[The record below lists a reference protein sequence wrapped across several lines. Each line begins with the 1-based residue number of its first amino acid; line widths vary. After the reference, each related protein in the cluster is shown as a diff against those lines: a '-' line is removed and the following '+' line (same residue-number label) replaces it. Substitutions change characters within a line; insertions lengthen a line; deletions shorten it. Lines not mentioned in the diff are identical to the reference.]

1 MPELTAEEMQKFIGS
16 RKQPDKQYFLDL
28 LDEDKQR
35 AYEELRV
42 RVVMALLKV
51 LYINKLKGKIKEAR
65 EEVAALRKEG
75 SDAESYRSVIE
86 ANARI
91 RAWRAEIEGY
101 KCFFTEPYFARMDLL
116 DDKEGYNS
124 YYIGKRGDINLEI
137 VDWRAP
143 LARKYYQ
150 KSQILFSINQ
160 YNYKQILRR
169 ALRTENGRFLDYKN
183 EYLNLRD
190 FLTKEEIAK
199 LDICNLN
206 ADQLLCAR
214 ERENCETP
222 YRPYFTLSK
231 ADGRVDTLTSIELPR
246 FIASNRTVLSNDGR
260 SYNAH
265 AFLPLLVGCADR
277 MWLTALA
284 LDTIFQINPDRSL
297 LPVMAPLRAPTR
309 DEEAPLL
316 HFRGINDRYVWLSC
330 VRRNVTVQLEHME
343 AGMREDL
350 KIYMYDRKAQT
361 WCEPAYRCRAWSGF
375 EPRYIFT
382 DPLPY
387 GYGLVMLNAMDLVE
401 AYQNDELADE
411 RLRQIAST
419 LREDDNPVLMRLK
432 FK

>member
-1 MPELTAEEMQKFIGS
+1 M
-16 RKQPDKQYFLDL
+16 KQ
-28 LDEDKQR
+28 
-35 AYEELRV
+35 
-42 RVVMALLKV
+42 
-51 LYINKLKGKIKEAR
+51 I
-65 EEVAALRKEG
+65 
-75 SDAESYRSVIE
+75 
-86 ANARI
+86 
-91 RAWRAEIEGY
+91 
-101 KCFFTEPYFARMDLL
+101 T
-116 DDKEGYNS
+116 
-124 YYIGKRGDINLEI
+124 
-137 VDWRAP
+137 
-143 LARKYYQ
+143 
-150 KSQILFSINQ
+150 LFSIFLALAACGERTQTASELLVADKNVDCPKQ
-160 YNYKQILRR
+160 EIYLEDIADVDYIPLVTTDSILVNDYPPESVTPEGIAVRGGQQGELLLLDPTGQKLVGRVCRCGQGPEEYTVIYRCVVDWQRREVYIADYTHLKAYDFAGNY
-169 ALRTENGRFLDYKN
+169 LRTL
-183 EYLNLRD
+183 
-190 FLTKEEIAK
+190 LTKEEIPM
-199 LDICNLN
+199 LDIRNLN

-316 HFRGINDRYVWLSC
+316 HFRGINDRYVWLSW

-411 RLRQIAST
+411 RLREIAST

>member
-1 MPELTAEEMQKFIGS
+1 MKQIAYFSILLALAACGERTQTASELLVADKNVDCPTQEIYLEDIADVDYIPLVTTDSILVNDYPPESVTPEGIAVRGG
-16 RKQPDKQYFLDL
+16 QPGELLL
-28 LDEDKQR
+28 LDPTGQKLVGRVCRCGQGP
-35 AYEELRV
+35 EEYTV
-42 RVVMALLKV
+42 
-51 LYINKLKGKIKEAR
+51 I
-65 EEVAALRKEG
+65 
-75 SDAESYRSVIE
+75 YRCV
-86 ANARI
+86 
-91 RAWRAEIEGY
+91 
-101 KCFFTEPYFARMDLL
+101 
-116 DDKEGYNS
+116 
-124 YYIGKRGDINLEI
+124 
-137 VDWRAP
+137 VDWQRCEVYIADYTH
-143 LARKYYQ
+143 LKAYD
-150 KSQILFSINQ
+150 FAG
-160 YNYKQILRR
+160 NY
-169 ALRTENGRFLDYKN
+169 LRTL
-183 EYLNLRD
+183 
-190 FLTKEEIAK
+190 LTKEEIPM
-199 LDICNLN
+199 LDIRNLN
-206 ADQLLCAR
+206 VDQLLCAR

-231 ADGRVDTLTSIELPR
+231 ANGRVDTLTSIELPR

-316 HFRGINDRYVWLSC
+316 HFRGINDRYIWLSW

-411 RLRQIAST
+411 RLREIAST

>member
-1 MPELTAEEMQKFIGS
+1 M
-16 RKQPDKQYFLDL
+16 KQ
-28 LDEDKQR
+28 
-35 AYEELRV
+35 
-42 RVVMALLKV
+42 
-51 LYINKLKGKIKEAR
+51 I
-65 EEVAALRKEG
+65 
-75 SDAESYRSVIE
+75 
-86 ANARI
+86 
-91 RAWRAEIEGY
+91 
-101 KCFFTEPYFARMDLL
+101 T
-116 DDKEGYNS
+116 
-124 YYIGKRGDINLEI
+124 
-137 VDWRAP
+137 
-143 LARKYYQ
+143 
-150 KSQILFSINQ
+150 LFSIFLVLASCGERTQTASELLVADKDVDCPKQEIYLEDIADVDYIPLVTTDSILVNDYPPESVTPEGIAVRGGQ
-160 YNYKQILRR
+160 PGELLLLDPTGQKLVGRVCRCGQGPEEYTVIDRCVVDWKRREVYIADYTHLKAYDFAGNY
-169 ALRTENGRFLDYKN
+169 LRTL
-183 EYLNLRD
+183 
-190 FLTKEEIAK
+190 LTKEEIPMP
-199 LDICNLN
+199 DIRNLN

-316 HFRGINDRYVWLSC
+316 HFRGINDRYIWLSW
-330 VRRNVTVQLEHME
+330 VRRNVTLQMGNME

-350 KIYMYDRKAQT
+350 RTYMYDRKAQT

-411 RLRQIAST
+411 RLREIAST

>member
-1 MPELTAEEMQKFIGS
+1 MKQIAYFSILLALAACGERTQTASELLVADKNVDCPTQEIYLEDIADVDYIPLVTTDSILVNDYPPESVTPEGIAVRGG
-16 RKQPDKQYFLDL
+16 QPGELLL
-28 LDEDKQR
+28 LDPTGQKLVGRVCRCGQGP
-35 AYEELRV
+35 EEYTV
-42 RVVMALLKV
+42 
-51 LYINKLKGKIKEAR
+51 I
-65 EEVAALRKEG
+65 
-75 SDAESYRSVIE
+75 YRCV
-86 ANARI
+86 
-91 RAWRAEIEGY
+91 
-101 KCFFTEPYFARMDLL
+101 
-116 DDKEGYNS
+116 
-124 YYIGKRGDINLEI
+124 
-137 VDWRAP
+137 VDWQRCEVYIADYTH
-143 LARKYYQ
+143 LKAYD
-150 KSQILFSINQ
+150 FAG
-160 YNYKQILRR
+160 NY
-169 ALRTENGRFLDYKN
+169 LRTL
-183 EYLNLRD
+183 
-190 FLTKEEIAK
+190 LTKEEIPM
-199 LDICNLN
+199 LDIRNLN

-316 HFRGINDRYVWLSC
+316 HFRGINDRYVWLSW

-411 RLRQIAST
+411 RLREIAST

>member
-1 MPELTAEEMQKFIGS
+1 MKQIAYFSILLALAACGERTQMASELLVADKNVDCPTQEIYLEDIADVDYIPLVTTDSILVNDYPPESVTPEGIAVRGG
-16 RKQPDKQYFLDL
+16 QPGELLL
-28 LDEDKQR
+28 LDPTGQKLVGRVCRCGQGP
-35 AYEELRV
+35 EE
-42 RVVMALLKV
+42 
-51 LYINKLKGKIKEAR
+51 YI
-65 EEVAALRKEG
+65 
-75 SDAESYRSVIE
+75 VID
-86 ANARI
+86 R
-91 RAWRAEIEGY
+91 
-101 KCFFTEPYFARMDLL
+101 CV
-116 DDKEGYNS
+116 
-124 YYIGKRGDINLEI
+124 
-137 VDWRAP
+137 VDWKRREVYIADYTH
-143 LARKYYQ
+143 LKAYD
-150 KSQILFSINQ
+150 FAG
-160 YNYKQILRR
+160 NY
-169 ALRTENGRFLDYKN
+169 LRTL
-183 EYLNLRD
+183 
-190 FLTKEEIAK
+190 LTKEEIAK

-222 YRPYFTLSK
+222 YHPYFTLSK
-231 ADGRVDTLTSIELPR
+231 ADGRVDTLTSVELPR

-277 MWLTALA
+277 TWLTALA

-316 HFRGINDRYVWLSC
+316 HFRGINDRYVWLSW

-411 RLRQIAST
+411 RLREIAST

>member
-1 MPELTAEEMQKFIGS
+1 MKQIAYFSIFLALAACGERTQTASELLVADKNVDCPKQEIYLEDIADVDYIPLMTTDSILVNDYPPESVTPEGIAVRGG
-16 RKQPDKQYFLDL
+16 QPGELLL
-28 LDEDKQR
+28 LDPTGQKLVGRVCRCGQGP
-35 AYEELRV
+35 EE
-42 RVVMALLKV
+42 
-51 LYINKLKGKIKEAR
+51 YT
-65 EEVAALRKEG
+65 
-75 SDAESYRSVIE
+75 VID
-86 ANARI
+86 R
-91 RAWRAEIEGY
+91 
-101 KCFFTEPYFARMDLL
+101 CV
-116 DDKEGYNS
+116 
-124 YYIGKRGDINLEI
+124 
-137 VDWRAP
+137 VDWKRREVYIADYTH
-143 LARKYYQ
+143 LKAYD
-150 KSQILFSINQ
+150 FAG
-160 YNYKQILRR
+160 NY
-169 ALRTENGRFLDYKN
+169 LRTL
-183 EYLNLRD
+183 
-190 FLTKEEIAK
+190 LTKEEIAK

-316 HFRGINDRYVWLSC
+316 HFRGINDRYIWLSW

-401 AYQNDELADE
+401 AYRNNALADE

>member
-1 MPELTAEEMQKFIGS
+1 MKQIAYFSILLALAACGERTQMASELLVADKNVDCPTQEIYLEDIADVDYIPLVTTDSILVNDYPPESVTPEGIAVRGG
-16 RKQPDKQYFLDL
+16 QPGELLL
-28 LDEDKQR
+28 LDPTGQKLVGRVCRCGQGP
-35 AYEELRV
+35 EEYTV
-42 RVVMALLKV
+42 
-51 LYINKLKGKIKEAR
+51 I
-65 EEVAALRKEG
+65 
-75 SDAESYRSVIE
+75 YRCV
-86 ANARI
+86 
-91 RAWRAEIEGY
+91 
-101 KCFFTEPYFARMDLL
+101 
-116 DDKEGYNS
+116 
-124 YYIGKRGDINLEI
+124 
-137 VDWRAP
+137 VDWQRCEVYIADYTH
-143 LARKYYQ
+143 LKAYD
-150 KSQILFSINQ
+150 FAG
-160 YNYKQILRR
+160 NY
-169 ALRTENGRFLDYKN
+169 LRTL
-183 EYLNLRD
+183 
-190 FLTKEEIAK
+190 LTKEEIPM
-199 LDICNLN
+199 LDIRNLN

-316 HFRGINDRYVWLSC
+316 HFRGINDRYVWLSW

-401 AYQNDELADE
+401 AYQNNEIADE
-411 RLRQIAST
+411 RLREIAST

>member
-1 MPELTAEEMQKFIGS
+1 MKQIAYFSIFLALAACGERTQTASELLVADKNVDCPTQEIYLEDIADVDYIPLVTTDSILVNDYPPESVTPEGIAVRGG
-16 RKQPDKQYFLDL
+16 QPGELLL
-28 LDEDKQR
+28 LDPTGQKLVGRVCRCGQGP
-35 AYEELRV
+35 EE
-42 RVVMALLKV
+42 
-51 LYINKLKGKIKEAR
+51 YT
-65 EEVAALRKEG
+65 
-75 SDAESYRSVIE
+75 VID
-86 ANARI
+86 R
-91 RAWRAEIEGY
+91 
-101 KCFFTEPYFARMDLL
+101 CV
-116 DDKEGYNS
+116 
-124 YYIGKRGDINLEI
+124 
-137 VDWRAP
+137 VDWKRREVYIADYTH
-143 LARKYYQ
+143 LKAYD
-150 KSQILFSINQ
+150 FAG
-160 YNYKQILRR
+160 NY
-169 ALRTENGRFLDYKN
+169 LRTL
-183 EYLNLRD
+183 
-190 FLTKEEIAK
+190 LTKEEIAK

-316 HFRGINDRYVWLSC
+316 HFRGINDRYIWLSW

-350 KIYMYDRKAQT
+350 KIYMYDRKAQI
-361 WCEPAYRCRAWSGF
+361 WCEPAYRCRVWSGF

>member
-1 MPELTAEEMQKFIGS
+1 M
-16 RKQPDKQYFLDL
+16 KQI
-28 LDEDKQR
+28 
-35 AYEELRV
+35 A
-42 RVVMALLKV
+42 
-51 LYINKLKGKIKEAR
+51 
-65 EEVAALRKEG
+65 
-75 SDAESYRSVIE
+75 
-86 ANARI
+86 
-91 RAWRAEIEGY
+91 
-101 KCFFTEPYFARMDLL
+101 
-116 DDKEGYNS
+116 
-124 YYIGKRGDINLEI
+124 
-137 VDWRAP
+137 
-143 LARKYYQ
+143 
-150 KSQILFSINQ
+150 LFSIFLVLAACGERTQ
-160 YNYKQILRR
+160 TASELLVADKDVDCPKQEIYLEDIADVDYIPLATTDSVLLGDIVPTSISPEGI
-169 ALRTENGRFLDYKN
+169 ALRGGQPGELLLLDPTGQKLIGRICRRGQGPEEYTHIVHNLVDWQRREVYIADYTQLKVYDFAGN
-183 EYLNLRD
+183 YLRTL
-190 FLTKEEIAK
+190 LTKEEMVI
-199 LDICNLN
+199 LDIHNLN

-222 YRPYFTLSK
+222 YHPYFTLSK
-231 ADGRVDTLTSIELPR
+231 ADGRADTLTSIEVPR
-246 FIASNRTVLSNDGR
+246 FIASNRTILWDDGSSNKAYG
-260 SYNAH
+260 Y
-265 AFLPLLVGCADR
+265 LPLLVGCADR
-277 MWLTALA
+277 TWLTAPA

-316 HFRGINDRYVWLSC
+316 HFRGINDRYVWLSW

-401 AYQNDELADE
+401 AYRNNALADE

>member
-1 MPELTAEEMQKFIGS
+1 MKKIIVSIIGLCTFMLMSCSTKNETNKANANAIPVYTINVNQSTNPEILDKFLSDMQIRLLPLETRDSMYFNGEEAVVHVADGQLFIHDVAQDMIFRFDKDGKFINRIA
-16 RKQPDKQYFLDL
+16 RKGQGPEEYTHIVHNLVDW
-28 LDEDKQR
+28 QR
-35 AYEELRV
+35 REVYIADYTQ
-42 RVVMALLKV
+42 LKV
-51 LYINKLKGKIKEAR
+51 Y
-65 EEVAALRKEG
+65 
-75 SDAESYRSVIE
+75 D
-86 ANARI
+86 
-91 RAWRAEIEGY
+91 
-101 KCFFTEPYFARMDLL
+101 FA
-116 DDKEGYNS
+116 G
-124 YYIGKRGDINLEI
+124 
-137 VDWRAP
+137 
-143 LARKYYQ
+143 
-150 KSQILFSINQ
+150 
-160 YNYKQILRR
+160 NY
-169 ALRTENGRFLDYKN
+169 LRTL
-183 EYLNLRD
+183 
-190 FLTKEEIAK
+190 LTKEEMVI
-199 LDICNLN
+199 LDIHNLN

-222 YRPYFTLSK
+222 YHPYFTLSK
-231 ADGRVDTLTSIELPR
+231 ADGRVDTLTSIEVPR

-316 HFRGINDRYVWLSC
+316 HFRGINDRYVWLSW

-361 WCEPAYRCRAWSGF
+361 WCEPVYRCRAWSGF

-411 RLRQIAST
+411 RLREIAST

>member
-1 MPELTAEEMQKFIGS
+1 M
-16 RKQPDKQYFLDL
+16 KQ
-28 LDEDKQR
+28 
-35 AYEELRV
+35 
-42 RVVMALLKV
+42 
-51 LYINKLKGKIKEAR
+51 I
-65 EEVAALRKEG
+65 
-75 SDAESYRSVIE
+75 
-86 ANARI
+86 
-91 RAWRAEIEGY
+91 
-101 KCFFTEPYFARMDLL
+101 T
-116 DDKEGYNS
+116 
-124 YYIGKRGDINLEI
+124 
-137 VDWRAP
+137 
-143 LARKYYQ
+143 
-150 KSQILFSINQ
+150 LFSIFLVLASCGERTQTASELLVADKNVDCPTQ
-160 YNYKQILRR
+160 EIYLEDIADVDYIPLVTTDSILVNDYPPESVTPEGIAVRGGQPGELLLLDPTGQKLVGRVCRCGQGPEEYTVIYRCVVDWKRREVYIADYTHLKAYDFAGNY
-169 ALRTENGRFLDYKN
+169 LRTL
-183 EYLNLRD
+183 
-190 FLTKEEIAK
+190 LTKEEIAK

-316 HFRGINDRYVWLSC
+316 HFRGMNDRYIWLSW

>member
-1 MPELTAEEMQKFIGS
+1 MKQIAYFSILLALAACGERTQMASELLVADKDVDCPKQEIYLEDIADVDYIPLVTTDSILVNDYPPESVTPEGIAVRGG
-16 RKQPDKQYFLDL
+16 QPGELLL
-28 LDEDKQR
+28 LDPTGQKLVGRVCRCGQGP
-35 AYEELRV
+35 EEYTV
-42 RVVMALLKV
+42 
-51 LYINKLKGKIKEAR
+51 I
-65 EEVAALRKEG
+65 
-75 SDAESYRSVIE
+75 YR
-86 ANARI
+86 
-91 RAWRAEIEGY
+91 
-101 KCFFTEPYFARMDLL
+101 CF
-116 DDKEGYNS
+116 
-124 YYIGKRGDINLEI
+124 
-137 VDWRAP
+137 VDWQRREVYIADYTH
-143 LARKYYQ
+143 LKAYD
-150 KSQILFSINQ
+150 FAG
-160 YNYKQILRR
+160 NY
-169 ALRTENGRFLDYKN
+169 LRTL
-183 EYLNLRD
+183 
-190 FLTKEEIAK
+190 LTKEEIPM
-199 LDICNLN
+199 LDIRNLN

-316 HFRGINDRYVWLSC
+316 HFRGINDRYVWLSW

-401 AYQNDELADE
+401 AYRNNALADE

>member
-1 MPELTAEEMQKFIGS
+1 M
-16 RKQPDKQYFLDL
+16 KQ
-28 LDEDKQR
+28 
-35 AYEELRV
+35 
-42 RVVMALLKV
+42 
-51 LYINKLKGKIKEAR
+51 I
-65 EEVAALRKEG
+65 
-75 SDAESYRSVIE
+75 
-86 ANARI
+86 
-91 RAWRAEIEGY
+91 
-101 KCFFTEPYFARMDLL
+101 T
-116 DDKEGYNS
+116 
-124 YYIGKRGDINLEI
+124 
-137 VDWRAP
+137 
-143 LARKYYQ
+143 
-150 KSQILFSINQ
+150 LFSIFLVLASCGERTQTASELLVADKNVDCPTQ
-160 YNYKQILRR
+160 EIYLEDIADVDYIPLVTTDSILVNDYPPESVTPEGIAVRGGQPGELLLLDPTGQKLVGRVCRCGQGPEEYTVIYRCVVDWQQREVYIADYTHLKAYDFAGNY
-169 ALRTENGRFLDYKN
+169 LRTL
-183 EYLNLRD
+183 
-190 FLTKEEIAK
+190 LTKEEIPM
-199 LDICNLN
+199 LDIRNLN

-265 AFLPLLVGCADR
+265 VFLPLLVGCADR

-316 HFRGINDRYVWLSC
+316 HFRGINDRYIWLSW

-411 RLRQIAST
+411 RLREIAST

>member
-1 MPELTAEEMQKFIGS
+1 MKQIAYFSILLALAACGERTQMASELLVADKNVDCPTQEIYLEDIADVDYIPLVTTDSILVNDYPPESVTPEGIAVRGG
-16 RKQPDKQYFLDL
+16 QPGELLL
-28 LDEDKQR
+28 LDPTGQKLVGRVCRCGQGP
-35 AYEELRV
+35 EEYTV
-42 RVVMALLKV
+42 
-51 LYINKLKGKIKEAR
+51 I
-65 EEVAALRKEG
+65 
-75 SDAESYRSVIE
+75 YRCV
-86 ANARI
+86 
-91 RAWRAEIEGY
+91 
-101 KCFFTEPYFARMDLL
+101 
-116 DDKEGYNS
+116 
-124 YYIGKRGDINLEI
+124 
-137 VDWRAP
+137 VDWQRCEVYIADYTH
-143 LARKYYQ
+143 LKAYD
-150 KSQILFSINQ
+150 FAG
-160 YNYKQILRR
+160 NY
-169 ALRTENGRFLDYKN
+169 LRTL
-183 EYLNLRD
+183 
-190 FLTKEEIAK
+190 LTKEEIPM
-199 LDICNLN
+199 LDIRNLN
-206 ADQLLCAR
+206 VDQLLCAR

-316 HFRGINDRYVWLSC
+316 HFRGINDRYIWLSW

>member
-1 MPELTAEEMQKFIGS
+1 M
-16 RKQPDKQYFLDL
+16 KQ
-28 LDEDKQR
+28 
-35 AYEELRV
+35 
-42 RVVMALLKV
+42 
-51 LYINKLKGKIKEAR
+51 I
-65 EEVAALRKEG
+65 
-75 SDAESYRSVIE
+75 
-86 ANARI
+86 
-91 RAWRAEIEGY
+91 
-101 KCFFTEPYFARMDLL
+101 T
-116 DDKEGYNS
+116 
-124 YYIGKRGDINLEI
+124 
-137 VDWRAP
+137 
-143 LARKYYQ
+143 
-150 KSQILFSINQ
+150 LFSIFLALAACGERTQTASELLVADKNVDCPKQ
-160 YNYKQILRR
+160 EIYLEDIADVDYIPLVTTDSILVNDYPPESVTPEGIAVRGGQPGELLLLDPTGQKLVGRVCRCGQGPEEYTVIDRCVVDWQRCEVYIADYTHLKAYDFAGNY
-169 ALRTENGRFLDYKN
+169 LRTL
-183 EYLNLRD
+183 
-190 FLTKEEIAK
+190 LTKEEIPM
-199 LDICNLN
+199 LDIRNLN

-316 HFRGINDRYVWLSC
+316 HFRGINDRYVWLSW

-411 RLRQIAST
+411 RLREIAST

>member
-1 MPELTAEEMQKFIGS
+1 M
-16 RKQPDKQYFLDL
+16 KQ
-28 LDEDKQR
+28 
-35 AYEELRV
+35 
-42 RVVMALLKV
+42 
-51 LYINKLKGKIKEAR
+51 I
-65 EEVAALRKEG
+65 
-75 SDAESYRSVIE
+75 
-86 ANARI
+86 
-91 RAWRAEIEGY
+91 
-101 KCFFTEPYFARMDLL
+101 T
-116 DDKEGYNS
+116 
-124 YYIGKRGDINLEI
+124 
-137 VDWRAP
+137 
-143 LARKYYQ
+143 
-150 KSQILFSINQ
+150 LFSIFLVLASCGERTQTASELLVADKNVDCPTQ
-160 YNYKQILRR
+160 EIYLEDIADVDYIPLVTTDSILVNDYPPESVTPEGIAVRGGQQGELLLLDPTGQKLVGRVCRCGQGPEEYTVIYRCVVDWQRREVYIADYTHLKAYDFAGNY
-169 ALRTENGRFLDYKN
+169 LRTL
-183 EYLNLRD
+183 
-190 FLTKEEIAK
+190 LTKEEIPM
-199 LDICNLN
+199 LDIRNLN

-316 HFRGINDRYVWLSC
+316 HFRGINDRYIWLSW
-330 VRRNVTVQLEHME
+330 VRRNVTVRMRDME
-343 AGMREDL
+343 AGLQEGTH
-350 KIYMYDRKAQT
+350 IYLYDRKAQT
-361 WCEPAYRCRAWSGF
+361 WCEPVYRCRAWSGF

-411 RLRQIAST
+411 RLREIAST

>member
-1 MPELTAEEMQKFIGS
+1 MKQIAYFSILLALAACGERTQMASELLVADKNVDCPKQEIYLEDIADVDYIPLVTTDSILVNDYPPESVTPEGIAVRGG
-16 RKQPDKQYFLDL
+16 QPGELLL
-28 LDEDKQR
+28 LDPTGQKLVGRVCRCGQGP
-35 AYEELRV
+35 EEYTV
-42 RVVMALLKV
+42 
-51 LYINKLKGKIKEAR
+51 I
-65 EEVAALRKEG
+65 
-75 SDAESYRSVIE
+75 YRCV
-86 ANARI
+86 
-91 RAWRAEIEGY
+91 
-101 KCFFTEPYFARMDLL
+101 
-116 DDKEGYNS
+116 
-124 YYIGKRGDINLEI
+124 
-137 VDWRAP
+137 VDWQRCEVYIADYTH
-143 LARKYYQ
+143 LKAYD
-150 KSQILFSINQ
+150 FAG
-160 YNYKQILRR
+160 NY
-169 ALRTENGRFLDYKN
+169 LRTL
-183 EYLNLRD
+183 
-190 FLTKEEIAK
+190 LTKEEIPM
-199 LDICNLN
+199 LDIRNLN

-316 HFRGINDRYVWLSC
+316 HFRGINDRYVWLSW

-411 RLRQIAST
+411 RLREIAST

>member
-1 MPELTAEEMQKFIGS
+1 M
-16 RKQPDKQYFLDL
+16 KQ
-28 LDEDKQR
+28 
-35 AYEELRV
+35 
-42 RVVMALLKV
+42 
-51 LYINKLKGKIKEAR
+51 I
-65 EEVAALRKEG
+65 
-75 SDAESYRSVIE
+75 
-86 ANARI
+86 
-91 RAWRAEIEGY
+91 
-101 KCFFTEPYFARMDLL
+101 T
-116 DDKEGYNS
+116 
-124 YYIGKRGDINLEI
+124 
-137 VDWRAP
+137 
-143 LARKYYQ
+143 
-150 KSQILFSINQ
+150 LFSIFLVLASCGERTQTASELLVADKNVDCPTQ
-160 YNYKQILRR
+160 EIYLEDIADVDYIPLVTTDSILVNDYPPESVTPEGIAVRGGQPGELLLLDPTGQKLVGRVCRCGQGPEEYTVIYRCVVDWQRCEVYIADYTHLKAYDFAGNY
-169 ALRTENGRFLDYKN
+169 LRTL
-183 EYLNLRD
+183 
-190 FLTKEEIAK
+190 LTKEEIPM
-199 LDICNLN
+199 LDIRNLN
-206 ADQLLCAR
+206 VDQLLCAR

-316 HFRGINDRYVWLSC
+316 HFRGINDRYIWLSW

-361 WCEPAYRCRAWSGF
+361 WCEPAYRCRAWNGF

>member
-1 MPELTAEEMQKFIGS
+1 M
-16 RKQPDKQYFLDL
+16 KQ
-28 LDEDKQR
+28 
-35 AYEELRV
+35 
-42 RVVMALLKV
+42 
-51 LYINKLKGKIKEAR
+51 I
-65 EEVAALRKEG
+65 
-75 SDAESYRSVIE
+75 
-86 ANARI
+86 
-91 RAWRAEIEGY
+91 
-101 KCFFTEPYFARMDLL
+101 T
-116 DDKEGYNS
+116 
-124 YYIGKRGDINLEI
+124 
-137 VDWRAP
+137 
-143 LARKYYQ
+143 
-150 KSQILFSINQ
+150 LFSIFLVLASCGERTQTASELLVADKDVDCPKQEIYLEDIADVDYIPLVTTDSILVNDYPPESVTPEGIAVRGGQ
-160 YNYKQILRR
+160 PGELLLLDPTGQKLVGRVCRCGQGPEEYTVIYRCVVDWQRCEVYIADYTHLKAYDFAGNY
-169 ALRTENGRFLDYKN
+169 LRTL
-183 EYLNLRD
+183 
-190 FLTKEEIAK
+190 LTKEEIPMP
-199 LDICNLN
+199 DIRNLN

-316 HFRGINDRYVWLSC
+316 HFRGINDRYIWLSW

-411 RLRQIAST
+411 RLREIAST

>member
-1 MPELTAEEMQKFIGS
+1 MKQIAYFSIFLALAACGERTQTASELLVADKNVDCPKQEIYLEDIADVDYIPLVTTDSILVNDYPPESVTPEGIAVRGG
-16 RKQPDKQYFLDL
+16 QPGELLL
-28 LDEDKQR
+28 LDPTGQKLVGRVCRCGQGP
-35 AYEELRV
+35 EEYTV
-42 RVVMALLKV
+42 
-51 LYINKLKGKIKEAR
+51 I
-65 EEVAALRKEG
+65 
-75 SDAESYRSVIE
+75 YRCV
-86 ANARI
+86 
-91 RAWRAEIEGY
+91 
-101 KCFFTEPYFARMDLL
+101 
-116 DDKEGYNS
+116 
-124 YYIGKRGDINLEI
+124 
-137 VDWRAP
+137 VDWQRCEVYIADYTH
-143 LARKYYQ
+143 LKAYD
-150 KSQILFSINQ
+150 FAG
-160 YNYKQILRR
+160 NY
-169 ALRTENGRFLDYKN
+169 LRTL
-183 EYLNLRD
+183 
-190 FLTKEEIAK
+190 LTKEEIPM
-199 LDICNLN
+199 LDIRNLN

-316 HFRGINDRYVWLSC
+316 HFRGINDRYVWLSW

-411 RLRQIAST
+411 RLREIAST

>member
-1 MPELTAEEMQKFIGS
+1 MKQIAYFSILLALAACGERTQMASELLVADKNVDCPTQEIYLEDIADVDYIPLVTTDSILVNDYPPESVTPEGIAVRGG
-16 RKQPDKQYFLDL
+16 QPGELLL
-28 LDEDKQR
+28 LDPTGQKLVGRVCRCGQGP
-35 AYEELRV
+35 EEYTV
-42 RVVMALLKV
+42 
-51 LYINKLKGKIKEAR
+51 I
-65 EEVAALRKEG
+65 
-75 SDAESYRSVIE
+75 YRCV
-86 ANARI
+86 
-91 RAWRAEIEGY
+91 
-101 KCFFTEPYFARMDLL
+101 
-116 DDKEGYNS
+116 
-124 YYIGKRGDINLEI
+124 
-137 VDWRAP
+137 VDWQRCEVYIADYTH
-143 LARKYYQ
+143 LKAYD
-150 KSQILFSINQ
+150 FAG
-160 YNYKQILRR
+160 NY
-169 ALRTENGRFLDYKN
+169 LRTL
-183 EYLNLRD
+183 
-190 FLTKEEIAK
+190 LTKEEIPM
-199 LDICNLN
+199 LDIRTLN
-206 ADQLLCAR
+206 VAQLLCAR

-284 LDTIFQINPDRSL
+284 LDTIFQINPD
-297 LPVMAPLRAPTR
+297 APTR

-316 HFRGINDRYVWLSC
+316 HFRGINDRYIWLSW

>member
-1 MPELTAEEMQKFIGS
+1 M
-16 RKQPDKQYFLDL
+16 KQ
-28 LDEDKQR
+28 
-35 AYEELRV
+35 
-42 RVVMALLKV
+42 
-51 LYINKLKGKIKEAR
+51 I
-65 EEVAALRKEG
+65 
-75 SDAESYRSVIE
+75 
-86 ANARI
+86 
-91 RAWRAEIEGY
+91 
-101 KCFFTEPYFARMDLL
+101 T
-116 DDKEGYNS
+116 
-124 YYIGKRGDINLEI
+124 
-137 VDWRAP
+137 
-143 LARKYYQ
+143 
-150 KSQILFSINQ
+150 LFSIFLVLASCGERTQTASELLVADKNVDCPTQ
-160 YNYKQILRR
+160 EIYLEDIADVDYIPLVTTDSILVNDYPPESVTPEGIAVRGGQPGELLLLDPTGQKLVGRVCRCGQGPEEYTVIYRCVVDWQQREVYIADYTHLKAYDFAGNY
-169 ALRTENGRFLDYKN
+169 LRTL
-183 EYLNLRD
+183 
-190 FLTKEEIAK
+190 LTKEEIPM
-199 LDICNLN
+199 LDIRNLN
-206 ADQLLCAR
+206 VDQLLCAR
-214 ERENCETP
+214 ERENCEKP

-316 HFRGINDRYVWLSC
+316 HFRGMNDRYIWLSW

-361 WCEPAYRCRAWSGF
+361 WCEPVYRCRAWNGF
-375 EPRYIFT
+375 EQRYIFT

>member
-1 MPELTAEEMQKFIGS
+1 MKQIAYFSIFLALAACGERTQTASELLVADKDVDCPTQEIYLEDIADVDYIPLVTTDSILVNDYPPESVTPEGIAVRGG
-16 RKQPDKQYFLDL
+16 QPGELLL
-28 LDEDKQR
+28 LDPTGQKLVGRVCRCGQGP
-35 AYEELRV
+35 EE
-42 RVVMALLKV
+42 
-51 LYINKLKGKIKEAR
+51 YI
-65 EEVAALRKEG
+65 
-75 SDAESYRSVIE
+75 VID
-86 ANARI
+86 R
-91 RAWRAEIEGY
+91 
-101 KCFFTEPYFARMDLL
+101 CV
-116 DDKEGYNS
+116 
-124 YYIGKRGDINLEI
+124 
-137 VDWRAP
+137 VDWKRREVYIADYTH
-143 LARKYYQ
+143 LKAYD
-150 KSQILFSINQ
+150 FAG
-160 YNYKQILRR
+160 NY
-169 ALRTENGRFLDYKN
+169 LRTL
-183 EYLNLRD
+183 
-190 FLTKEEIAK
+190 LTKEEIAK

-222 YRPYFTLSK
+222 YHPYFTLSK
-231 ADGRVDTLTSIELPR
+231 ADGRVDTLTSVELPR

-277 MWLTALA
+277 TWLTALA

-316 HFRGINDRYVWLSC
+316 HFRGINDRYVWLSW

-411 RLRQIAST
+411 RLREIAST

>member
-1 MPELTAEEMQKFIGS
+1 M
-16 RKQPDKQYFLDL
+16 KQ
-28 LDEDKQR
+28 
-35 AYEELRV
+35 
-42 RVVMALLKV
+42 
-51 LYINKLKGKIKEAR
+51 I
-65 EEVAALRKEG
+65 
-75 SDAESYRSVIE
+75 
-86 ANARI
+86 
-91 RAWRAEIEGY
+91 
-101 KCFFTEPYFARMDLL
+101 T
-116 DDKEGYNS
+116 
-124 YYIGKRGDINLEI
+124 
-137 VDWRAP
+137 
-143 LARKYYQ
+143 
-150 KSQILFSINQ
+150 LFSIFLVLASCGERTQTASELLVADKNVDCPTQ
-160 YNYKQILRR
+160 EIYLEDIADVDYIPLVTTDSILVNDYPPESVTPEGIAVRGGQPGELLLLDPTGQKLVGRVCRCGQGPEEYTVIYRCVVDWQQREVYIADYTHLKAYDFAGNY
-169 ALRTENGRFLDYKN
+169 LRTL
-183 EYLNLRD
+183 
-190 FLTKEEIAK
+190 LTKEEIPM
-199 LDICNLN
+199 LDIRNLN

-265 AFLPLLVGCADR
+265 VFLPLLVGCADR

-316 HFRGINDRYVWLSC
+316 HFRGMNDRYIWLSW

-411 RLRQIAST
+411 RLREIAST

>member
-1 MPELTAEEMQKFIGS
+1 M
-16 RKQPDKQYFLDL
+16 KQ
-28 LDEDKQR
+28 
-35 AYEELRV
+35 
-42 RVVMALLKV
+42 M
-51 LYINKLKGKIKEAR
+51 
-65 EEVAALRKEG
+65 
-75 SDAESYRSVIE
+75 
-86 ANARI
+86 
-91 RAWRAEIEGY
+91 
-101 KCFFTEPYFARMDLL
+101 T
-116 DDKEGYNS
+116 
-124 YYIGKRGDINLEI
+124 
-137 VDWRAP
+137 
-143 LARKYYQ
+143 
-150 KSQILFSINQ
+150 LFSIFLALAACGERTQTASELLVADKDVDCPKQEIYLEDIADVDYIPLVTTDSILVNDYPPESVTPEGIAVRGGQ
-160 YNYKQILRR
+160 PGELLLLDPTGQKLVGRVCRCGQGPEEYTVIYRCVVDWQRCEVYIADYTHLKAYDFAGNY
-169 ALRTENGRFLDYKN
+169 LRTL
-183 EYLNLRD
+183 
-190 FLTKEEIAK
+190 LTKEEIPM
-199 LDICNLN
+199 LDIRNLN

-222 YRPYFTLSK
+222 YHPYFTLSK

-316 HFRGINDRYVWLSC
+316 HFRGINDRYVWLSW

-401 AYQNDELADE
+401 AYQNDELSDE
-411 RLRQIAST
+411 RLREIAST

>member
-1 MPELTAEEMQKFIGS
+1 M
-16 RKQPDKQYFLDL
+16 KQ
-28 LDEDKQR
+28 
-35 AYEELRV
+35 
-42 RVVMALLKV
+42 
-51 LYINKLKGKIKEAR
+51 I
-65 EEVAALRKEG
+65 
-75 SDAESYRSVIE
+75 
-86 ANARI
+86 
-91 RAWRAEIEGY
+91 
-101 KCFFTEPYFARMDLL
+101 T
-116 DDKEGYNS
+116 
-124 YYIGKRGDINLEI
+124 
-137 VDWRAP
+137 
-143 LARKYYQ
+143 
-150 KSQILFSINQ
+150 LFSIFLALAACGERTQTASELLVADKNVDCPTQ
-160 YNYKQILRR
+160 EIYLEDIADVDYIPLVTTDSILVNDYPPESVTPEGIAVRGGQQGELLLLDPTGQKLVGRVCRCGQGPEEYTVIYRCVVDWQRCEVYIADYTHLKAYDFAGNY
-169 ALRTENGRFLDYKN
+169 LRTL
-183 EYLNLRD
+183 
-190 FLTKEEIAK
+190 LTKEEIPM
-199 LDICNLN
+199 LDIRNLN

-316 HFRGINDRYVWLSC
+316 HFRGINDRYVWLSW
-330 VRRNVTVQLEHME
+330 VRRNVTLQMGNME

-350 KIYMYDRKAQT
+350 RTYMYDRKAQT
-361 WCEPAYRCRAWSGF
+361 WCEPAYRCRAWNGF
-375 EPRYIFT
+375 EPSHIFT

>member
-1 MPELTAEEMQKFIGS
+1 M
-16 RKQPDKQYFLDL
+16 KQ
-28 LDEDKQR
+28 
-35 AYEELRV
+35 
-42 RVVMALLKV
+42 
-51 LYINKLKGKIKEAR
+51 I
-65 EEVAALRKEG
+65 
-75 SDAESYRSVIE
+75 
-86 ANARI
+86 
-91 RAWRAEIEGY
+91 
-101 KCFFTEPYFARMDLL
+101 T
-116 DDKEGYNS
+116 
-124 YYIGKRGDINLEI
+124 
-137 VDWRAP
+137 
-143 LARKYYQ
+143 
-150 KSQILFSINQ
+150 LFSIFLVLASCGERTQTASELLVADKDVDCPTQEIYLEDIADVDYIPLVTTDSILVNDYPPESVTPEGIAVRGGQ
-160 YNYKQILRR
+160 PGELLLLDPTGQKLVGRVCRCGQGPEEYTVIYRCVVDWQRCEVYIADYTHLKAYDFAGNY
-169 ALRTENGRFLDYKN
+169 LRTL
-183 EYLNLRD
+183 
-190 FLTKEEIAK
+190 LTKEEIPM
-199 LDICNLN
+199 LDIRNLN

-316 HFRGINDRYVWLSC
+316 HFRGINDRYVWLSW
-330 VRRNVTVQLEHME
+330 VRRNVTLQMGNME

-350 KIYMYDRKAQT
+350 RTYMYDRKAQT
-361 WCEPAYRCRAWSGF
+361 WCEPAYRCRAWNGF
-375 EPRYIFT
+375 EPSHIFT

>member
-1 MPELTAEEMQKFIGS
+1 MKQIAYFSILLALAACGERTQMASELLVADKNVDCPTQEIYLEDIADVDYIPLVTTDSILVNDYPPESVTPEGIAVRGG
-16 RKQPDKQYFLDL
+16 QPGELLL
-28 LDEDKQR
+28 LDPTGQKLVGRVCRCGQGP
-35 AYEELRV
+35 EEYTV
-42 RVVMALLKV
+42 
-51 LYINKLKGKIKEAR
+51 I
-65 EEVAALRKEG
+65 
-75 SDAESYRSVIE
+75 YRCV
-86 ANARI
+86 
-91 RAWRAEIEGY
+91 
-101 KCFFTEPYFARMDLL
+101 
-116 DDKEGYNS
+116 
-124 YYIGKRGDINLEI
+124 
-137 VDWRAP
+137 VDWQRCEVYIADYTH
-143 LARKYYQ
+143 LKAYD
-150 KSQILFSINQ
+150 FAG
-160 YNYKQILRR
+160 NY
-169 ALRTENGRFLDYKN
+169 LRTL
-183 EYLNLRD
+183 
-190 FLTKEEIAK
+190 LTKEEIPM
-199 LDICNLN
+199 LDIRNLN

-316 HFRGINDRYVWLSC
+316 HFRGINDRYIWLSW

>member
-1 MPELTAEEMQKFIGS
+1 MKQIAYFSIFLALAACGERTQTASELLVADKNVDCPTQEIYLEDIADVDYIPLVTTDSILVNDYPPESVTPEGIAVRGG
-16 RKQPDKQYFLDL
+16 QPGELLL
-28 LDEDKQR
+28 LDPTGQKLVGRVCRCGQGP
-35 AYEELRV
+35 EEYTV
-42 RVVMALLKV
+42 
-51 LYINKLKGKIKEAR
+51 I
-65 EEVAALRKEG
+65 
-75 SDAESYRSVIE
+75 YRCV
-86 ANARI
+86 
-91 RAWRAEIEGY
+91 
-101 KCFFTEPYFARMDLL
+101 
-116 DDKEGYNS
+116 
-124 YYIGKRGDINLEI
+124 
-137 VDWRAP
+137 VDWQRREVYIADYTH
-143 LARKYYQ
+143 LKAYD
-150 KSQILFSINQ
+150 FAG
-160 YNYKQILRR
+160 NY
-169 ALRTENGRFLDYKN
+169 LRTL
-183 EYLNLRD
+183 
-190 FLTKEEIAK
+190 LTKEEIPM
-199 LDICNLN
+199 LDIRNLN
-206 ADQLLCAR
+206 VDQLLCAR

-316 HFRGINDRYVWLSC
+316 HFRGINDRYIWLSW

-361 WCEPAYRCRAWSGF
+361 WCEPAYRCRAWNGF

>member
-1 MPELTAEEMQKFIGS
+1 M
-16 RKQPDKQYFLDL
+16 KQ
-28 LDEDKQR
+28 
-35 AYEELRV
+35 
-42 RVVMALLKV
+42 
-51 LYINKLKGKIKEAR
+51 I
-65 EEVAALRKEG
+65 
-75 SDAESYRSVIE
+75 
-86 ANARI
+86 
-91 RAWRAEIEGY
+91 
-101 KCFFTEPYFARMDLL
+101 T
-116 DDKEGYNS
+116 
-124 YYIGKRGDINLEI
+124 
-137 VDWRAP
+137 
-143 LARKYYQ
+143 
-150 KSQILFSINQ
+150 LFSIFLVLASCGERTQTASELLVADKDVDCPKQEIYLEDIADVDYIPLVTTDSILVNDYPPESVTPEGIAVRGGQ
-160 YNYKQILRR
+160 PGELLLLDPTGQKLVGRVCRCGQGPEEYTVIYRCVVDWQRCEVYIADYTHLKAYDFAGNY
-169 ALRTENGRFLDYKN
+169 LRTL
-183 EYLNLRD
+183 
-190 FLTKEEIAK
+190 LTKEEIPM
-199 LDICNLN
+199 LDIRNLN

-231 ADGRVDTLTSIELPR
+231 ADGRVDTLTSIELSR

-316 HFRGINDRYVWLSC
+316 HFRGINDRYIWLSW

-411 RLRQIAST
+411 RLREIAST

>member
-1 MPELTAEEMQKFIGS
+1 MKQIAYFSIFLALAACGERTQTASELLVADKDVDCPTQEIYLEDIADVDYIPLVTTDSILVNDYPPESVTPEGIAVRGG
-16 RKQPDKQYFLDL
+16 QPGELLL
-28 LDEDKQR
+28 LDPTGQKLVGRVCRCGQGP
-35 AYEELRV
+35 EEYTV
-42 RVVMALLKV
+42 
-51 LYINKLKGKIKEAR
+51 I
-65 EEVAALRKEG
+65 
-75 SDAESYRSVIE
+75 YRCV
-86 ANARI
+86 
-91 RAWRAEIEGY
+91 
-101 KCFFTEPYFARMDLL
+101 
-116 DDKEGYNS
+116 
-124 YYIGKRGDINLEI
+124 
-137 VDWRAP
+137 VDWQRREVYIADYTH
-143 LARKYYQ
+143 LKAYD
-150 KSQILFSINQ
+150 FAG
-160 YNYKQILRR
+160 NY
-169 ALRTENGRFLDYKN
+169 LRTL
-183 EYLNLRD
+183 
-190 FLTKEEIAK
+190 LTKEEIPM
-199 LDICNLN
+199 LDIRNLN

-222 YRPYFTLSK
+222 YHPYFTLSK

-316 HFRGINDRYVWLSC
+316 HFRGINDRYIWLSW

-361 WCEPAYRCRAWSGF
+361 WCEPVYRCRAWSGF

-401 AYQNDELADE
+401 AYQNNELADE
-411 RLRQIAST
+411 RLREIAST

>member
-1 MPELTAEEMQKFIGS
+1 MKQIAYFSIFLALAACGERTQTASELLVADKDVDCPKQEIYLEDIADVDYIPLVTTDSILVNDYPPESVTPEGIAVRGG
-16 RKQPDKQYFLDL
+16 QPGELLL
-28 LDEDKQR
+28 LDPTGQKLVGRVCRCGQGP
-35 AYEELRV
+35 EE
-42 RVVMALLKV
+42 
-51 LYINKLKGKIKEAR
+51 YI
-65 EEVAALRKEG
+65 
-75 SDAESYRSVIE
+75 VID
-86 ANARI
+86 R
-91 RAWRAEIEGY
+91 
-101 KCFFTEPYFARMDLL
+101 CV
-116 DDKEGYNS
+116 
-124 YYIGKRGDINLEI
+124 
-137 VDWRAP
+137 VDWKRREVYIADYTH
-143 LARKYYQ
+143 LKAYD
-150 KSQILFSINQ
+150 FAG
-160 YNYKQILRR
+160 NY
-169 ALRTENGRFLDYKN
+169 LRTL
-183 EYLNLRD
+183 
-190 FLTKEEIAK
+190 LTKEEIAK

-316 HFRGINDRYVWLSC
+316 HFRGINDRYIWLSW

-419 LREDDNPVLMRLK
+419 LQEDDNPVLMRLK

>member
-1 MPELTAEEMQKFIGS
+1 MKQIAYFSIFLALAACGERTQMASELLVADKNVDCPTQEIYLEDIADVDYIPLMTTDSILVNDYPPESVTPEGIAVRGG
-16 RKQPDKQYFLDL
+16 QPGELLL
-28 LDEDKQR
+28 LDPTGQKLVGRVCRCGQGP
-35 AYEELRV
+35 EEYTV
-42 RVVMALLKV
+42 
-51 LYINKLKGKIKEAR
+51 I
-65 EEVAALRKEG
+65 
-75 SDAESYRSVIE
+75 YRCV
-86 ANARI
+86 
-91 RAWRAEIEGY
+91 
-101 KCFFTEPYFARMDLL
+101 
-116 DDKEGYNS
+116 
-124 YYIGKRGDINLEI
+124 
-137 VDWRAP
+137 VDWQRCEVYIADYTH
-143 LARKYYQ
+143 LKAYD
-150 KSQILFSINQ
+150 FAG
-160 YNYKQILRR
+160 NY
-169 ALRTENGRFLDYKN
+169 LRTL
-183 EYLNLRD
+183 
-190 FLTKEEIAK
+190 LTKEEIAK

-316 HFRGINDRYVWLSC
+316 HFRGINDRYVWLSW

-411 RLRQIAST
+411 RLREIAST

>member
-1 MPELTAEEMQKFIGS
+1 MKQIAYFSIFLALAACGERTQTASELLVADKDVDCPKQEIYLEDIADVDYIPLVTTDSILVNDYPPESVTPEGIAVRGG
-16 RKQPDKQYFLDL
+16 QPGELLL
-28 LDEDKQR
+28 LDPTGQKLVGRVCRCGQGP
-35 AYEELRV
+35 EEYTV
-42 RVVMALLKV
+42 
-51 LYINKLKGKIKEAR
+51 I
-65 EEVAALRKEG
+65 
-75 SDAESYRSVIE
+75 YRCV
-86 ANARI
+86 
-91 RAWRAEIEGY
+91 
-101 KCFFTEPYFARMDLL
+101 
-116 DDKEGYNS
+116 
-124 YYIGKRGDINLEI
+124 
-137 VDWRAP
+137 VDWQRREVYIADYTH
-143 LARKYYQ
+143 LKAYD
-150 KSQILFSINQ
+150 FAG
-160 YNYKQILRR
+160 NY
-169 ALRTENGRFLDYKN
+169 LRTL
-183 EYLNLRD
+183 
-190 FLTKEEIAK
+190 LTKEEIPM
-199 LDICNLN
+199 LDIRNLN

-231 ADGRVDTLTSIELPR
+231 ADGRVDTLTSIEVPR

-316 HFRGINDRYVWLSC
+316 HFRGINDRYIWLSW

>member
-1 MPELTAEEMQKFIGS
+1 MKQIAYFSILLALAACGERTQMASELLVADKNVDCPTQEIYLEDIADVDYIPLVTTDSILVNDYPPESVTPEGIAVRGG
-16 RKQPDKQYFLDL
+16 QPGELLL
-28 LDEDKQR
+28 LDPTGQKLVGRVCRCGQGP
-35 AYEELRV
+35 EEYTV
-42 RVVMALLKV
+42 
-51 LYINKLKGKIKEAR
+51 I
-65 EEVAALRKEG
+65 
-75 SDAESYRSVIE
+75 YRCV
-86 ANARI
+86 
-91 RAWRAEIEGY
+91 
-101 KCFFTEPYFARMDLL
+101 
-116 DDKEGYNS
+116 
-124 YYIGKRGDINLEI
+124 
-137 VDWRAP
+137 VDWQRCDVYIADYTH
-143 LARKYYQ
+143 LKAYD
-150 KSQILFSINQ
+150 FAG
-160 YNYKQILRR
+160 NY
-169 ALRTENGRFLDYKN
+169 LRTL
-183 EYLNLRD
+183 
-190 FLTKEEIAK
+190 LTKEEIPM
-199 LDICNLN
+199 LDIRNLN
-206 ADQLLCAR
+206 VDQLLCAR

-316 HFRGINDRYVWLSC
+316 HFRGMNDRYIWLSW

-401 AYQNDELADE
+401 AYQNNEIADE